1 MKRRRMKVEFTFLTD
16 EPFWWS
22 DDAIRD
28 QIDFIMKGDN
38 VEDTLEF
45 VKVEDLGEV
54 EEEDEYEPDFV
65 E

>member
-16 EPFWWS
+16 EPHWWS
-22 DDAIRD
+22 DESVRD
-28 QIDFIMKGDN
+28 HIDFIMKGDDI
-38 VEDTLEF
+38 EDTLES

-54 EEEDEYEPDFV
+54 EEEDAWEPDYV